1 MSMVVAEGEEEEDAA
16 EVEAEEDMAIVMII
30 VEGVVAVAVVEVTCV
45 ILVDTIPGAH
55 PGIHVVAAVVV
66 VMDTLLE
73 EVEDHPSRRLLL
85 LLPKFCL
92 LLQAVLE
99 ARGKCLLKKNS
110 KLGLTPCVKSLWNFI
125 TRKNC
130 FFLWMKFLVR
140 PMLSKSS
147 FELM

>member
-30 VEGVVAVAVVEVTCV
+30 VEGVVAVVEVTCV
-45 ILVDTIPGAH
+45 IQVDTIPGAH
-55 PGIHVVAAVVV
+55 PGIHVVAAAVL

-73 EVEDHPSRRLLL
+73 EAEDHLSRRLLL
-85 LLPKFCL
+85 LHPRFCL
-92 LLQAVLE
+92 LLQAALE
-99 ARGKCLLKKNS
+99 AKGKCLLKINS
-110 KLGLTPCVKSLWNFI
+110 KLVQNRCVKSLWNFI

-130 FFLWMKFLVR
+130 FSPWMKFLVR
-140 PMLSKSS
+140 PMLEKSS